1 MKFTYKNSIAEK
13 KPLKMR
19 CEDASFGTRSHLSC
33 NFSMQEIGGIKLSI
47 ATTPPPTHTYQ
58 TLD

>member
-1 MKFTYKNSIAEK
+1 MMKFTYKTVLQKK

-33 NFSMQEIGGIKLSI
+33 NFSMQEIGGIKLPI
-47 ATTPPPTHTYQ
+47 VTTPPPLIKQ
-58 TLD
+58 